1 MSKIRP
7 SEMIQVIDNLFGG
20 GRSEL
25 APGAIK
31 HIHQVEVRALL
42 SLLEDVPR
50 ELVQLS
56 TSDLVE
62 FTRCKSVLAA
72 AVGRWT
78 YGDTMP
84 SPDVGGRDPV
94 ERIRRLLQKCA
105 DELPPSAPELPFIS
119 DDPLRV
125 GIENLILSAWTDFK
139 AQEWI
144 GATALAGTALEA
156 LLFWRVKA
164 VGAISQRKNREPPT
178 AATGHERR
186 IGANASAAGRPQTA
200 DPAGGQG
207 GFRLGPRAA
216 SRSAKK
222 IAGSCPRARRNPF
235 PCAPGRDRLSMDCD
249 HRGAWQRGVP

>member
-1 MSKIRP
+1 MSKLRP
-7 SEMIQVIDNLFGG
+7 SEMIQVIDNLFGR

-25 APGAIK
+25 EPRAIK

-56 TSDLVE
+56 TPDLVE

-78 YGDTMP
+78 YGDTIP

-94 ERIRRLLQKCA
+94 ERIRRLLQKCP
-105 DELPPSAPELPFIS
+105 DELPPPTPELPFIS
-119 DDPLRV
+119 DDSLRA
-125 GIENLILSAWTDFK
+125 GIEKLIHAAWTDFN

-156 LLFWRVKA
+156 LLLWRVKA
-164 VGAISQRKNREPPT
+164 TPAISKSDEMTLHDLIQHAEKHQLVSAP
-178 AATGHERR
+178 AASQARLAKDARNLMHPGR
-186 IGANASAAGRPQTA
+186 AA
-200 DPAGGQG
+200 
-207 GFRLGPRAA
+207 RLGTECSRATA
-216 SRSAKK
+216 LSAL
-222 IAGSCPRARRNPF
+222 AGVY
-235 PCAPGRDRLSMDCD
+235 RLIDEFNAQ
-249 HRGAWQRGVP
+249 HRP

>member
-1 MSKIRP
+1 MPKLRP

-20 GRSEL
+20 GRSEVEPR
-25 APGAIK
+25 AVK

-56 TSDLVE
+56 TPDLVE

-84 SPDVGGRDPV
+84 SPEVGGRDPI
-94 ERIRRLLQKCA
+94 ERIRRLLQKCP
-105 DELPPSAPELPFIS
+105 DEMPPPAPELPFIS
-119 DDPLRV
+119 DDSLRV
-125 GIENLILSAWTDFK
+125 GIEKLIHAAWTDFN

-156 LLFWRVKA
+156 LLLWRVKA
-164 VGAISQRKNREPPT
+164 TGAFARINEMSLHDMIEHAERLQLISSST
-178 AATGHERR
+178 ASQARLAKDARNLMHPGR
-186 IGANASAAGRPQTA
+186 AA
-200 DPAGGQG
+200 
-207 GFRLGPRAA
+207 RLGTECSKATA
-216 SRSAKK
+216 LTAF
-222 IAGSCPRARRNPF
+222 AGLYGLVDQFNVQPNT
-235 PCAPGRDRLSMDCD
+235 
-249 HRGAWQRGVP
+249 